1 MAAEARRLAPDLS
14 WTAVA
19 GRYDELAGHL
29 LAGRQPARP

>member
-19 GRYDELAGHL
+19 SRYDDLADHL
-29 LAGRQPARP
+29 LAKRQSVGP